1 MGAIVYGTGE
11 NRFHLEDRML
21 AHVKTITLMKLRRN
35 ESFSVTLR
43 DTSTERGRVTL
54 WLHPSIPLQFSFE
67 SDETFEMDRPL
78 LEDLMHGANGG
89 EVTVRADVDELA

>member
-11 NRFHLEDRML
+11 NRFLLEDRLL

-43 DTSTERGRVTL
+43 DASTEQGRVTL
-54 WLHPSIPLQFSFE
+54 WLHPSIPLQFSFD
-67 SDETFEMDRPL
+67 SNETFDMDRPL

-89 EVTVRADVDELA
+89 ELTVHADSNAPA